1 MPADAR
7 LPFYDTNVLLYLL
20 STEVSLS
27 RRADEF
33 FLVGGTISVQV
44 LNELTNVAR
53 KKHQLELT
61 AIRPLLAAI
70 RNAFDVVSVTEA
82 IHNRGLDLI
91 DRYRFSTYDAMIV
104 AAALECGC
112 DVLLS
117 EDMQHGMVVDGR
129 LTIVNPFRDA

>member
-7 LPFYDTNVLLYLL
+7 LPFYDTSVLLYLL
-20 STEVSLS
+20 STDVSRS
-27 RRADEF
+27 RKADQF
-33 FLVGGTISVQV
+33 FLVGGMISVQV
-44 LNELTNVAR
+44 LNEFTNVAR
-53 KKHQLELT
+53 KKHQLQLT

-70 RNAFDVVSVTEA
+70 RNAFDVVPVTEA
-82 IHNRGLDLI
+82 IHDLGLRLI
-91 DRYRFSTYDAMIV
+91 ERYAFSTYDAMIV

-117 EDMQHGMVVDGR
+117 EDMQHGMVIDGR